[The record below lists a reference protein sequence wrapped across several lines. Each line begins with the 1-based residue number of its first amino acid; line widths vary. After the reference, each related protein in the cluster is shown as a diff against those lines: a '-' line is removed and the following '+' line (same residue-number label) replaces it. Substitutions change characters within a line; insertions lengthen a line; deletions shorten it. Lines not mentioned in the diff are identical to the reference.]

1 MKLKSVMNN
10 IKIIMVLVGVLMLVP
25 TTVFAKDKINVYM
38 FTGDGCAHC
47 IEAKSAFENLKEEYG
62 EYFTLNEYEVWNNE
76 DNATLMEKVKDK
88 LGDDIE
94 GVPYIIIGDNSW
106 EGYTESYLSEIKDKI
121 VEEYNS
127 DNRYDV
133 LKNDKASNDISPN
146 NDSSSNSNSS
156 TSDYSEENGILVFA
170 VILMLV
176 PIIALLVYYYKNIKS
191 AKISTKLRAERNKK
205 FGIMTAVYFITL
217 LLVLCIIGLIDND
230 NNKYLNAKIKG
241 CPNITLK
248 EGLDNLK
255 SFYNKYNVD
264 FTYKVKSGESESGVA
279 RTYLY
284 LNNMETLYDYNV
296 YVPLEL
302 NDGVVS
308 FSYVFRN
315 GTVERG
321 IVGGSASIEAALC
334 GNYN

>member
-1 MKLKSVMNN
+1 MSIIFILIGIIILAIVFILLRFDKVKSDEEAKKKFNR
-10 IKIIMVLVGVLMLVP
+10 ICLWISGG
-25 TTVFAKDKINVYM
+25 VFAIFVII
-38 FTGDGCAHC
+38 FIAV
-47 IEAKSAFENLKEEYG
+47 SVG
-62 EYFTLNEYEVWNNE
+62 ESNE
-76 DNATLMEKVKDK
+76 
-88 LGDDIE
+88 
-94 GVPYIIIGDNSW
+94 
-106 EGYTESYLSEIKDKI
+106 
-121 VEEYNS
+121 
-127 DNRYDV
+127 
-133 LKNDKASNDISPN
+133 
-146 NDSSSNSNSS
+146 
-156 TSDYSEENGILVFA
+156 
-170 VILMLV
+170 
-176 PIIALLVYYYKNIKS
+176 
-191 AKISTKLRAERNKK
+191 
-205 FGIMTAVYFITL
+205 
-217 LLVLCIIGLIDND
+217 
-230 NNKYLNAKIKG
+230 YLNAKIKG

-321 IVGGSASIEAALC
+321 VVGGSASIEAALC

>member
-1 MKLKSVMNN
+1 MAKVEVIKSEKADKPNYIWLIGIGIFV
-10 IKIIMVLVGVLMLVP
+10 VLVI
-25 TTVFAKDKINVYM
+25 VF
-38 FTGDGCAHC
+38 
-47 IEAKSAFENLKEEYG
+47 
-62 EYFTLNEYEVWNNE
+62 
-76 DNATLMEKVKDK
+76 
-88 LGDDIE
+88 
-94 GVPYIIIGDNSW
+94 
-106 EGYTESYLSEIKDKI
+106 
-121 VEEYNS
+121 
-127 DNRYDV
+127 
-133 LKNDKASNDISPN
+133 
-146 NDSSSNSNSS
+146 
-156 TSDYSEENGILVFA
+156 
-170 VILMLV
+170 
-176 PIIALLVYYYKNIKS
+176 
-191 AKISTKLRAERNKK
+191 
-205 FGIMTAVYFITL
+205 
-217 LLVLCIIGLIDND
+217 LVLPSGGSNE
-230 NNKYLNAKIKG
+230 YLNAKIKG

-321 IVGGSASIEAALC
+321 VVGGSASIEAALC